1 MTAVGR
7 IDGYAPIAD
16 YAVIGDCRTAALVAP
31 DGGID
36 WLCLPDVDSPAVF
49 ARILD
54 AERGGCWEL
63 APTDP
68 FETERRYQERSNV
81 LETDFRTAG
90 GTIRVTDAMTLTD
103 TRTLAPLR
111 EVVREITGLAGSVR
125 VRWRIEPRFGYGLSS
140 TKLEWR
146 SGRPFASAGA
156 DAIVVGAWDAGEP
169 RVREDGIEGEFELRA
184 GETALLQLAA
194 AHGDPLVFSGR
205 ADVEDR
211 LRCTCEFWHDWVE
224 KIRYGGGWH
233 EAVIRSALALR
244 LLVFA
249 PSGAIVA
256 APTTSLPECIGGSR
270 NWDYRFTWVRDAS
283 FTIDAFLRLGLRD
296 EANAFFWWLM
306 HASRLTQPRLQILY
320 CVDGSTRADERELD
334 HLTGYRHSPPVRIGN
349 GAADQVQHDVYG
361 DLLEAIWLFVESG
374 QQLDRST
381 GKEVAA
387 IADYVAKV
395 WRERDAGIWEVR
407 SGPTD
412 FVQSKALSC
421 IALDRACA
429 LAERGVIP
437 SRHAERWRE
446 EAEAVRRFVD
456 EQGWDED
463 LGSYVRS
470 PDQRELDASLLTM
483 AILGYAD
490 AEGDRLR
497 GTVDAVRRELA
508 RGPLVY
514 RYRGEDGLTGD
525 EGAFVTCSF
534 WLVDALARGGRIDDA
549 VALMDELVALANDV
563 GLYAEEIDPATGE
576 QLGNFPQGLSHLAL
590 VNAAVSIADAERA
603 RA

>member
-1 MTAVGR
+1 MTAVSR
-7 IDGYAPIAD
+7 VDGYAPIAD
-16 YAVIGDCRTAALVAP
+16 YALIGDCRTAALVAR

-36 WLCLPDVDSPAVF
+36 WLCLPDVDSPALF

-63 APTDP
+63 APTDS
-68 FETERRYQERSNV
+68 FETDRRYQERSNV

-90 GTIRVTDAMTLTD
+90 GSIRVTDAMTLTD

-111 EVVREITGLAGSVR
+111 EVVREISGLSGSVR
-125 VRWRIEPRFGYGLSS
+125 VGWRIEPRFGYGASA
-140 TKLEWR
+140 TTFEWR

-169 RVREDGIEGEFELRA
+169 RVRANGIEGEFEVRA

-194 AHGDPLVFSGR
+194 AHGDPLVLSGR

-211 LRCTCEFWHDWVE
+211 LRSTCEFWSGWVG
-224 KIRYGGGWH
+224 KIRYGGSWRG
-233 EAVIRSALALR
+233 AVVRSALALR
-244 LLVFA
+244 LLVYA

-256 APTTSLPECIGGSR
+256 APTTSLPEWIGGSR

-283 FTIDAFLRLGLRD
+283 FTINAFLRLGLRE

-320 CVDGSTRADERELD
+320 RVDGSTRADERELG
-334 HLTGYRHSPPVRIGN
+334 HLAGYRHSPPVRTGN

-437 SRHAERWRE
+437 SRHAERWRD

-456 EQGWDED
+456 EQGWDTA

-470 PDQRELDASLLTM
+470 ADQRELDASLLTM

-490 AEGDRLR
+490 AKGDRLR
-497 GTVDAVRRELA
+497 GTVDAVRRVLA

-534 WLVDALARGGRIDDA
+534 WLVDALARGGKVAEA

-590 VNAAVSIADAERA
+590 VNAAVSIADAEHTQA
-603 RA
+603 